1 MKRKIVIIFVSVLFL
16 LSGCWDENEPERM
29 LYIYGLGIDYKDG
42 KYEVFAQIID
52 FSMLAKTEQPNTQAT
67 QLEVGHATGTTV
79 DEALYEL
86 YHTLDQQLFW
96 GHLTYLVLSEEVL
109 KYGNANPIINT
120 FVRYRE
126 TRYQTWV
133 YSTQESVKEVMLL
146 TPILNKGISH
156 SKIADPMNSYKQE
169 SFIEPI
175 SLRKL
180 IIRLNE
186 PSYEVNIPLVT
197 IKDNWST
204 EKGPDKV
211 ASITGVS
218 VTNPKGF
225 KQTIM
230 LDKVRGLQWMT
241 NETKRGEVTVNLDT
255 NKDNYLTVDVDKI
268 NVKVKPIT
276 DKGEVMFDINVIM
289 EVTVSGFLSKV
300 TEDEV
305 RKGVEKEVQKEIEET
320 YKEGLKHDTD
330 IYRLSE
336 YLYRDNVKVWKKV
349 HKDGKVEL
357 TENSIRKITVDV
369 NKVDS
374 GRKSYR
380 DTISEE

>member
-1 MKRKIVIIFVSVLFL
+1 MKKKMIIILASLLFL
-16 LSGCWDENEPERM
+16 LSGCWDEKEADRM
-29 LYIYGLGIDYKDG
+29 LYIYGLGVDYKDG
-42 KYEVFAQIID
+42 KYEVYAQIID
-52 FSMLAKTEQPNTQAT
+52 FSMLAKTEQANSQDTP
-67 QLEVGHATGTTV
+67 LEVGNASGNTV
-79 DEALYEL
+79 DEALFEL
-86 YHTLDQQLFW
+86 YHSMGQNLFW
-96 GHLTYLVLSEEVL
+96 GHLTYIVLSEEVL
-109 KYGNANPIINT
+109 QNGNANPVINT

-146 TPILNKGISH
+146 TPILNKGISN

-175 SLRKL
+175 NLRKL
-180 IIRLNE
+180 IISLNE

-197 IKDNWST
+197 IKENWET

-218 VTNPKGF
+218 VTSPEGF
-225 KQTIM
+225 KQTITS
-230 LDKVRGLQWMT
+230 DKVRGLQWMS
-241 NETKRGEVTVNLDT
+241 NETKRGEVTVNLNPDQ
-255 NKDNYLTVDVDKI
+255 DNYLTVDVDKI
-268 NVKVKPIT
+268 DLKVKPVT
-276 DKGEVMFDINVIM
+276 SKGEVMFDINIKMNVS
-289 EVTVSGFLSKV
+289 VSGFLSKV

-305 RKGVEKEVQKEIEET
+305 RKGVGKEVQKEIEET
-320 YKEGLKHDTD
+320 YKEALKHDID

-357 TENSIRKITVDV
+357 TENSIRKLTVDV

-374 GRKSYR
+374 GRKSFR